1 MAAGNLQPV
10 RVIARLLDLTERR
23 VQQLASEGIIPK
35 ASRGKY
41 DLVESV
47 RRYIG
52 QLRLQVEASPSGK
65 VTVLEDERAR
75 LTRAKADLAELDE
88 RERRDELVPAVQIE
102 KFLLAILS
110 RVRQGVLTL
119 PSRAAPKAHDAKTI
133 PQVERIIL
141 DCCHEV
147 LKEISETEIDF
158 KTIPVRGAGSRADR
172 AAGVPDP
179 RAPA

>member
-35 ASRGKY
+35 ASKGKY

-47 RRYIG
+47 RRYVRH
-52 QLRLQVEASPSGK
+52 LRLRVEASQSGK
-65 VTVLEDERAR
+65 VTVLEDERTR
-75 LTRAKADLAELDE
+75 LTRARAGLAELDE

-102 KFLLAILS
+102 KFLTSILS

-141 DCCHEV
+141 GCCQEV
-147 LKEISETEIDF
+147 LEEISETRLDF
-158 KTIPVRGAGSRADR
+158 ETISQGVVGSRAHR
-172 AAGVPDP
+172 EAVAPDP
-179 RAPA
+179 SPSA